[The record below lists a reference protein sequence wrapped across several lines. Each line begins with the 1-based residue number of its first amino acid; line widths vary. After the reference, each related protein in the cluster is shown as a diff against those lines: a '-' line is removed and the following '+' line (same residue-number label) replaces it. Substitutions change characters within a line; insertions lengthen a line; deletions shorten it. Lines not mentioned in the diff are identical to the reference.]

1 MRWGVRL
8 AKIVFLMAGVWG
20 IVVVTP
26 LYFLHDVT
34 GQAYAA
40 PATYPHFFY
49 GFLSVT
55 MAWQIAFL
63 VIGSN
68 PARFRALM
76 IPGIVEKAG
85 YVITV
90 AVLYSH
96 GRVSPAEASTA
107 VPDCLLGLLFVAAFV
122 KTGAP
127 VTKA

>member
-1 MRWGVRL
+1 MRF
-8 AKIVFLMAGVWG
+8 AKIVFLIAGVWG

-34 GQAYAA
+34 GQPYAA
-40 PATYPHFFY
+40 PTLYPHFFY

-68 PARFRALM
+68 PVRFRPLM
-76 IPGIVEKAG
+76 IPAIVEKLG
-85 YVITV
+85 YVVTV
-90 AVLYSH
+90 AVLYSQS
-96 GRVSPAEASTA
+96 RISQSDASTA
-107 VPDCLLGLLFVAAFV
+107 VPDFLLGVLFVTAFA
-122 KTGAP
+122 KTAGP

>member
-1 MRWGVRL
+1 MRF
-8 AKIVFLMAGVWG
+8 AKIVFVVAGVWG

-34 GQAYAA
+34 GQPYAA
-40 PATYPHFFY
+40 PTLYPHFFY

-68 PARFRALM
+68 PARFRPLM
-76 IPGIVEKAG
+76 IPSIVEKAG

-107 VPDCLLGLLFVAAFV
+107 VPDGLLGVLFAAAFV
-122 KTGAP
+122 KTGAL